1 MLNFLEEM
9 SLLKQISF
17 SNTDKGCI
25 YVKGVCSNLR
35 DILALSV
42 FDNKNPVI
50 YVLKDEM
57 QAKSAF
63 DRLSTLN
70 KNVFFY
76 PKEPLNYKFIE
87 NHSSEITSKRVKI
100 ITNAI
105 KKKKQFIITSIDA
118 ICERRVFFNEDNIYT
133 FKVGDIVEIE
143 DLIKTLNFLGYEKES
158 VVTGEGAYQIKGGI
172 VDLFVMGSENPIRI
186 EFFDDEIDSIRTF
199 DVNTG
204 KSIKQIKSF
213 ILNPAFSDILDFKTI
228 NKLNEIAKKSIE
240 NYKKE
245 IIKNNEN
252 NDELLDDL
260 DNLGNKIVDNSN
272 FTTNYIYSLN
282 KNNLK
287 SIMDIPKNPIII
299 LEDLSYIKNTFEA
312 NEAEYFSDLMTYYK
326 NGKILKNQMDN
337 FFEFEEIENK
347 LKTQNS
353 MIFYDFSPRSTSLSV
368 KKIVDIKSVN
378 NISYTKNLNY
388 LFERILSFKKDDYKI
403 IVTYK
408 DKKERENLERLFD
421 NYKISY
427 GEKTEKGQ
435 IAFVKMNIISGFEM
449 LKQKLF
455 VISYQDILNKFQS
468 KKKTK
473 SSRKKEKAFFSE
485 IEKGDYVVHESYG
498 IGRYLGLVNMEAA
511 GTYGDYLEIQY
522 AGDDKLYVASNKMNL
537 VQKYIG
543 TKDAPPKLNKL
554 NSKVWEN
561 TKNKTKKAIKELAS
575 EYITL
580 YAKRESMPGFAFSKD
595 TTWQEDFENQFEYE
609 LTADQAKC
617 IEEIKIDM
625 EKPHPMDRLLCGD
638 VGFGKTEVALRCVFK
653 ACMDS
658 KQCAVLVPTT
668 VLALQHYKV
677 FLERFKNFPINI
689 EMLSRFK
696 SPKEERE
703 IINKINNGT
712 CDIVIGTHKL
722 LSDNVR
728 FKNLGFLVID
738 EEQRFGVTHKEK
750 LKLLKE
756 NVDTLTLSATPIPRT
771 LNMSLIGVRDLS
783 TIEQPPRERKEV
795 ETYVMEYDDLIIKD
809 AIKKELQRGGQVFFV
824 YNNVQNATKICRHLE
839 ELVPGARITYANGQ
853 MKENELEQTMIDFL
867 DKKYDILVC
876 TSIIENG
883 LNILNANTM
892 IIKEGNNL
900 GLSQL
905 YQLRGRVGRSDKNA
919 YAYITYPKNK
929 TLNEN
934 AMKRL
939 KAINEFTRF
948 GSGFQIAMRDL
959 QIRGAGSILGA
970 NQHGHFANVGYEM
983 YSKLL
988 KEALEEEKGEKR
1000 EEKEDTAISLKVDA
1014 FIPSTY
1020 IEDEKLRI
1028 LTYKEIA
1035 SIQNEEEKIEII
1047 DNLIDIYGDIDTPL
1061 ENLIEISHL
1070 KANATKKGILKIAQ
1084 NNSQKA
1090 IYVDLDK
1097 EYDLSDKGIDKLYDE
1112 YRLKLIKN
1120 PNCIRIMFPIKNNID
1135 IVKYVKKIIEI
1146 F

>member
-1 MLNFLEEM
+1 M
-9 SLLKQISF
+9 
-17 SNTDKGCI
+17 
-25 YVKGVCSNLR
+25 
-35 DILALSV
+35 
-42 FDNKNPVI
+42 
-50 YVLKDEM
+50 
-57 QAKSAF
+57 
-63 DRLSTLN
+63 
-70 KNVFFY
+70 
-76 PKEPLNYKFIE
+76 
-87 NHSSEITSKRVKI
+87 
-100 ITNAI
+100 
-105 KKKKQFIITSIDA
+105 
-118 ICERRVFFNEDNIYT
+118 
-133 FKVGDIVEIE
+133 
-143 DLIKTLNFLGYEKES
+143 
-158 VVTGEGAYQIKGGI
+158 
-172 VDLFVMGSENPIRI
+172 
-186 EFFDDEIDSIRTF
+186 
-199 DVNTG
+199 
-204 KSIKQIKSF
+204 
-213 ILNPAFSDILDFKTI
+213 
-228 NKLNEIAKKSIE
+228 
-240 NYKKE
+240 
-245 IIKNNEN
+245 
-252 NDELLDDL
+252 
-260 DNLGNKIVDNSN
+260 
-272 FTTNYIYSLN
+272 
-282 KNNLK
+282 
-287 SIMDIPKNPIII
+287 
-299 LEDLSYIKNTFEA
+299 
-312 NEAEYFSDLMTYYK
+312 
-326 NGKILKNQMDN
+326 
-337 FFEFEEIENK
+337 
-347 LKTQNS
+347 
-353 MIFYDFSPRSTSLSV
+353 
-368 KKIVDIKSVN
+368 DIKSVN

-388 LFERILSFKKDDYKI
+388 LFERILSFQKDDYKVV
-403 IVTYK
+403 VTYK
-408 DKKERENLERLFD
+408 DKSEKENLKRLFD

-427 GEKTEKGQ
+427 SEQIKKGQ
-435 IAFVKMNIISGFEM
+435 IAFIKINIISGFE
-449 LKQKLF
+449 LLNQKMF

-468 KKKTK
+468 KKKNKT
-473 SSRKKEKAFFSE
+473 SRKKEKAFFSE

-498 IGRYLGLVNMEAA
+498 IGRYMGLVNMEAA

-522 AGDDKLYVASNKMNL
+522 AGEDKLYVASNKMNL

-561 TKNKTKKAIKELAS
+561 TKNKTKKAIKELAR

-580 YAKRESMPGFAFSKD
+580 YAKRESIPGFAFSKD
-595 TTWQEDFENQFEYE
+595 TTWQEDFENQFEHE
-609 LTADQAKC
+609 LTLDQAKC
-617 IEEIKIDM
+617 IEEIKADM

-658 KQCAVLVPTT
+658 KQCAILVPTT

-703 IINKINNGT
+703 IIKKINNGT

-722 LSDNVR
+722 LSDNVK

-783 TIEQPPRERKEV
+783 TIEQPPKERKEV

-824 YNNVQNATKICRHLE
+824 YNNVQNANKVCNQLE
-839 ELVPGARITYANGQ
+839 KLVPGARITYANGQ
-853 MKENELEQTMIDFL
+853 MRENELEQAMIDFL

-905 YQLRGRVGRSDKNA
+905 YQLRGRVGRSDKSA
-919 YAYITYPKNK
+919 YAYITYPKNR

-988 KEALEEEKGEKR
+988 KEALEEEKGEVR

-1035 SIQNEEEKIEII
+1035 SIQSEEEKIEII

-1061 ENLIEISHL
+1061 ENLIEISLL
-1070 KANATKKGILKIAQ
+1070 KANATKRGILKIAQ
-1084 NNSQKA
+1084 NDAQKA

-1112 YRLKLIKN
+1112 FRLKLIKN
-1120 PNCIRIMFPIKNNID
+1120 PNCIRIMFPMKNNTD